1 MIYNSF
7 NQKTKETQTMSLSS
21 KEFKDIYENAFKLR
35 YEDNDDGESELRCFE
50 CGEKAELKKKSR
62 KWRIRCSNKHKWKMS
77 DYLKEYIY
85 MRDGIT
91 RITLNDNCNIDKSP
105 KK

>member
-7 NQKTKETQTMSLSS
+7 NQKTKETQTMSLSTD
-21 KEFKDIYENAFKLR
+21 EFKEIYEDAFKLR

-50 CGEKAELKKKSR
+50 CGEKAILDEGFFSSNIVCDNNHEWELF
-62 KWRIRCSNKHKWKMS
+62 

-91 RITLNDNCNIDKSP
+91 RITLNDNCNIDRSP